1 MKKIDLYRSGGY
13 AIFNKYS
20 DEFYKGL
27 ELLKEITSMDFSAYI
42 VGGTVRDILMHE
54 KPHDVDI
61 ATNMPIDIIKKHYK
75 TIEYG
80 GGEKHG
86 TVIVQY
92 EGFDFELTQFR
103 SESTYSDNRRPDDV
117 KFVDTFEE
125 DTLRRD
131 FTINAMGL
139 DHEGNII
146 DYHGGYEDIQN
157 KIIRCVGNP
166 EERFTEDSL
175 RILRAARFAGKLKF
189 EIDEST
195 LEAMSKLSKTVM
207 NVSSERITDE
217 FMKAMPSNNNESFS
231 VFIRY
236 LIVTNVSYELLG
248 DVSPSYVSRAKS
260 FTPEVN
266 LSLLRYGRLWT
277 PNLSNLRLD
286 NKLKEKIGYIIKAV
300 NVFNCF
306 NGSEE
311 FTYERYSIISMVEIC
326 SADEL
331 DLYNAILTYC
341 CIFKK
346 EINEFRNL
354 CEKYTYVGNEYKR
367 HTKFINEC
375 IKSKGIEGRNFGKV
389 LKNVKLYLYELCYET
404 ESELLRYEIVTTI
417 YREIDNLR
425 NAK

>member
-1 MKKIDLYRSGGY
+1 MKKIDLYKSNGY
-13 AIFNKYS
+13 TVLNKYS

-27 ELLKEITSMDFSAYI
+27 ELLKEITSMDYSAYI

-75 TIEYG
+75 TVEYG
-80 GGEKHG
+80 GGERHG

-139 DHEGNII
+139 DHKGNII
-146 DYHGGYEDIQN
+146 DYHNGYEDIKN

-166 EERFTEDSL
+166 EERFSEDSL

-195 LEAMSKLSKTVM
+195 LEAMVKLSKAVM

-217 FMKAMPSNNNESFS
+217 FMKAMPLGNENSFS
-231 VFIRY
+231 IFIRY
-236 LIVTNVSYELLG
+236 LVLTKVSEYLIGDINVA
-248 DVSPSYVSRAKS
+248 YVSRMKS
-260 FTPEVN
+260 FTPEIN
-266 LSLLRYGRLWT
+266 LSLLRQNELRY

-286 NKLKEKIGYIIKAV
+286 NKLYKNIDFINRAV
-300 NVFNCF
+300 SVFAYFDSNDLF
-306 NGSEE
+306 DY
-311 FTYERYSIISMVEIC
+311 FKYYSIVDMVDIC
-326 SADEL
+326 SCDEL
-331 DLYNAILTYC
+331 ELYNAIAVYG
-341 CIFKK
+341 CICDKN
-346 EINEFRNL
+346 INEFRNI
-354 CEKYTYVGNEYKR
+354 CNRYTYVANEFKK
-367 HTKFINEC
+367 HAKFINEY
-375 IKSKGIEGRNFGKV
+375 IKSKGIEGKEFGK
-389 LKNVKLYLYELCYET
+389 LLDRIKLYLYQFCYDT
-404 ESELLRYEIVTTI
+404 HSELLKYEVITTI
-417 YREIDNLR
+417 DREIDKL
-425 NAK
+425 K